1 MSSKETKTCFKPYTA
16 WQYQEEEDWMNQMA
30 AQGWALERTNGFV
43 HHFRR
48 CEPGTWIVR
57 LDRPT
62 FKMGSPE
69 GQEYLAMLHDCG
81 VEWVGGVNG
90 WIYLRRRADQ
100 GEFALYSDLA
110 GKEHLLLRA
119 RSQMLGV
126 LALALV
132 GWLGSLLLAFCGGE
146 AFMAFYP
153 VIYLSIPIAVA
164 HGLAQLNRRLKAVRR
179 ERQLRE

>member
-1 MSSKETKTCFKPYTA
+1 MSEKATKTCFRAYTA
-16 WQYQEEEDWMNQMA
+16 WQHEEEENWLNQMA

-43 HHFRR
+43 HHFSR
-48 CEPGTWIVR
+48 CEPGAWIIR
-57 LDRPT
+57 LDRPA
-62 FKMGSPE
+62 FKMRSPE

-81 VEWVGGVNG
+81 AEWVGGVND

-119 RSQMLGV
+119 RGQMLGV
-126 LALALV
+126 LALALAAWAGILV
-132 GWLGSLLLAFCGGE
+132 IALCSRDAFLVWFPVFFTLVPALA
-146 AFMAFYP
+146 
-153 VIYLSIPIAVA
+153 A
-164 HGLAQLNRRLKAVRR
+164 HGLRQINRRLKVLHR

>member
-1 MSSKETKTCFKPYTA
+1 MSSKETKTCFRPYTA

-48 CEPGTWIVR
+48 CEPGAWIVR
-57 LDRPT
+57 LDRPA

-81 VEWVGGVNG
+81 AEWVGGVND
-90 WIYLRRRADQ
+90 WIYLRRQAGL

-119 RSQMLGV
+119 RSQMVFVLG
-126 LALALV
+126 LALV
-132 GWLGSLLLAFCGGE
+132 GWLASLLLAFCGGE

-153 VIYLSIPIAVA
+153 VIYLCIPIAVA
-164 HGLAQLNRRLKAVRR
+164 HGLTQLNRRLKVVRQ